1 MNNITATV
9 SLLVTLT
16 AGAGAGALAEHTLT
30 ANAVVTCSTPPRA
43 NAVANEAQRRFFQS
57 GTTLPTTGGVKY

>member
-30 ANAVVTCSTPPRA
+30 ASAVVTCSTPHA